1 MNVKKIVALIVVVA
15 SGCAALAHS
24 APSASLTA
32 NPVYEKNCA
41 RCHGKTA
48 EGRFL
53 HGPSLISAKV
63 ASATT
68 EDLSTIIANGK
79 GHMPKFKDKLTPE
92 RIETLVQQI
101 EAGNKK

>member
-1 MNVKKIVALIVVVA
+1 MNFKKTVA
-15 SGCAALAHS
+15 SLMVVFSGCVAVAQT
-24 APSASLTA
+24 ASSSRLTS

-41 RCHGKTA
+41 RCHGKMA

-63 ASATT
+63 ASAST

-79 GHMPKFKDKLTPE
+79 RHMPKFKDKLTPE
-92 RIETLVQQI
+92 QIETLVQQI
-101 EAGNKK
+101 EAANKK